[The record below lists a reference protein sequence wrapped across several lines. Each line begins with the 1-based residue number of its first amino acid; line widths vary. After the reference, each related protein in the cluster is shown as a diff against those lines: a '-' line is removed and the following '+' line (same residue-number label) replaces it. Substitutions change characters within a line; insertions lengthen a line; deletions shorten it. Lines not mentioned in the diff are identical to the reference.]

1 MNIAIDTLEVR
12 KELKDLRRELKKKLE
27 LLTPIADDTIRDNWG
42 CSRGNTDGIL
52 CWDRV
57 TVKNQQ
63 ADNICHDLLDI
74 RIFTI
79 QK

>member
-52 CWDRV
+52 C
-57 TVKNQQ
+57 
-63 ADNICHDLLDI
+63 
-74 RIFTI
+74 
-79 QK
+79 